1 MWTTESLS
9 KIHITPVS
17 VYASASAP
25 HSLSLSQS
33 RSALLTL
40 DFNLHIY
47 WSVQIGCSSEFYKFS
62 EI

>member
-9 KIHITPVS
+9 KIHIKPVS
-17 VYASASAP
+17 VYASAP
-25 HSLSLSQS
+25 HSLSLS

-47 WSVQIGCSSEFYKFS
+47 WSVQIGCSSQFYKFS